1 MATKE
6 EQVEPVDTK
15 NHYAKNVD
23 AKNKNGKAAN
33 GDYTADS
40 IKVLGGM
47 EAVRKRPAM
56 YIGSTGELGL
66 HHLVYEVVDNSV
78 DEALA
83 GHADKIEV
91 TIHLDNSI
99 TVVDNGRG
107 IPVDN
112 MTLENGDVL
121 PAAQVVMTTLHAGGK
136 FDSNS
141 YKVSGGLH
149 GVGVSCVNALSE
161 ELDLEIWRDGFTWE
175 QTYSKGEPTSKLKK
189 AGATKKRGTRVHFVP
204 DKTIFTTTVEYNF
217 DTLSQR
223 LRELA
228 FLNKG
233 LIITLTDE
241 RQTDS
246 KTGEAKRAEFK
257 YNGGIAEFIKHLN
270 RGKTTLHDKPI
281 YMEAEKDGVTM
292 EIGMQYNDAYS
303 ESVFSFANNINTVDG
318 GTHLS
323 GFCTSLTRTINY
335 AGQQM
340 GLFKD
345 VKENL
350 TGDDVREGLVA
361 VISVKL
367 PQPQFEGQTK
377 GKLNSDIAGIVQP

>member
-6 EQVEPVDTK
+6 ITTAAIAE
-15 NHYAKNVD
+15 
-23 AKNKNGKAAN
+23 KNKNAKTPATNGN

-56 YIGSTGELGL
+56 YIGSTGEMGL

-107 IPVDN
+107 IPVDT
-112 MTLENGDVL
+112 MDIDGEKI

-136 FDSNS
+136 FDSS
-141 YKVSGGLH
+141 TYKVSGGLH

-189 AGATKKRGTRVHFVP
+189 SGASKKRGTKVHFLP
-204 DKTIFTTTVEYNF
+204 DRTIFTATEYNY
-217 DTLSQR
+217 DTLAQR

-233 LIITLTDE
+233 LLITLTDE
-241 RQTDS
+241 RSTDS
-246 KTGEAKRAEFK
+246 KTGEAKHAEFK

-270 RGKTTLHDKPI
+270 RGKSALHEKPI
-281 YMEAEKDGVTM
+281 YMEDDRNGIAI
-292 EIGMQYNDAYS
+292 EIGLQYNDGYS
-303 ESVFSFANNINTVDG
+303 ESVFSFANNINTIDG

-323 GFCTSLTRTINY
+323 GFRTSLTRTINY
-335 AGQQM
+335 AGQQL

-345 VKENL
+345 VK
-350 TGDDVREGLVA
+350 
-361 VISVKL
+361 
-367 PQPQFEGQTK
+367 
-377 GKLNSDIAGIVQP
+377 